1 MGMVEV
7 GFLGEKYQVS
17 ETINEFLSY
26 DKLLTPI
33 MSKMLNTATADIKKD
48 SRLTWDGDTMTSH
61 IDNAATKYRK
71 MVQKE
76 M

>member
-7 GFLGEKYQVS
+7 SFLGEKYQVS

-33 MSKMLNTATADIKKD
+33 MSKMLNTATNI
-48 SRLTWDGDTMTSH
+48 
-61 IDNAATKYRK
+61 
-71 MVQKE
+71 E
-76 M
+76 P